1 VLPAV
6 TERLAIPRY
15 ISGIMEFEDGALP
28 TWTSEE
34 DFDHDILVNL
44 KHVIEMSVFLEQSK
58 TRNLEIN
65 VADFEEHI

>member
-6 TERLAIPRY
+6 TEGLAIPRY
-15 ISGIMEFEDGALP
+15 ISGIMEFEDGALA

-58 TRNLEIN
+58 TRNFEIN
-65 VADFEEHI
+65 VTDFEEHI